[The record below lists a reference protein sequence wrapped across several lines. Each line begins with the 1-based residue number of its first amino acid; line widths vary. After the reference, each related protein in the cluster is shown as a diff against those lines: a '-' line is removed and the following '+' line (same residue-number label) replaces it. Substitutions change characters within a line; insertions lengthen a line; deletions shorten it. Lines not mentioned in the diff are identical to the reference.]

1 MTTTRGEALTEAT
14 LNGSPSAVFF
24 GFTHCP

>member
-1 MTTTRGEALTEAT
+1 EALTEAT